1 MCQALASLPAVL
13 LRDRDVSVL
22 QTALLAE
29 LSPMPRLLN
38 DHATGR
44 SLSGPSSDI
53 DMASFEVIGC
63 LLRVL
68 DSVILGSDPSQDGEI
83 LPPDDGTQFSDYLTS
98 LCVVTEVLLTDPT
111 LSERKIHVDGF
122 VKDTYRTHQI

>member
-13 LRDRDVSVL
+13 LRGRDVSVL

-38 DHATGR
+38 DYATGR

-83 LPPDDGTQFSDYLTS
+83 LPSDDGTEFADRLTS
-98 LCVVTEVLLTDPT
+98 LCIVTEVLLADHT
-111 LSERKIHVDGF
+111 LSGRKTGN
-122 VKDTYRTHQI
+122 YSC